1 MEEIVKNATQILKGE
16 MSPDEL
22 GIKALDDKTLQ
33 IELENPVPIFKEL
46 LTTGTF
52 FPQNQAFVEKQGDR
66 YGTKSDTLISNGPY
80 KLENWNGTNMT
91 WDYVKNPT
99 YWDKKNVPTEK
110 SM

>member
-1 MEEIVKNATQILKGE
+1 M
-16 MSPDEL
+16 
-22 GIKALDDKTLQ
+22 
-33 IELENPVPIFKEL
+33 
-46 LTTGTF
+46 
-52 FPQNQAFVEKQGDR
+52 EKQGDR

-110 SM
+110 IHVTVVKDTNAALNLYNTNKLDRVE